1 MNPLCLEHCLTETE
15 KQQFEDDGFFAV
27 EDAIPQE
34 MVDKLVAA
42 VDRVGAEHLGTDEL
56 PSDARFNLLDFVGR
70 DDSFIELL
78 DWPTTFP
85 KVWGIL
91 GWNIK
96 LYHSH
101 LIVLPPLPPEER
113 DKSQRLGWHQD
124 SGRLNFE
131 LEGDPRPR
139 ISLKVA
145 FFLTDTSVQGRGN
158 FSVVPGSQKSNTLEM
173 PDDPASDPE
182 GAISVFAKPG
192 TAVFFDRR
200 LWHAAGRNA
209 SDITRKVLFYGYS
222 YRWLQPR
229 DDMTVEHYMESSD
242 PIRQQILGKSTGGHG
257 FTSPSEKDV
266 PLRAWIQENLGSDA
280 VAR

>member
-15 KQQFEDDGFFAV
+15 KQQFEDNGFFVV
-27 EDAIPQE
+27 ENAIPQE
-34 MVDKLVAA
+34 MVDRLIAA
-42 VDRVGAEHLGTDEL
+42 VDRVGAEYLEKDEL

-78 DWPTTFP
+78 DWHTTFP

-101 LIVLPPLPPEER
+101 LIVLPPLPTEER
-113 DKSQRLGWHQD
+113 DEQKRLGWHQD

-139 ISLKVA
+139 VSLKVA
-145 FFLTDTSVQGRGN
+145 FFLTDTSVPGRGN

-173 PDDPASDPE
+173 PNDPTADPK
-182 GAISVFAKPG
+182 GAIPVFAKPG

-200 LWHAAGRNA
+200 LWHSAGRNT

-229 DDMTVEHYMESSD
+229 DDMTVAHYMEDSD

>member
-15 KQQFEDDGFFAV
+15 KQQFEDDGFFV
-27 EDAIPQE
+27 VKDAIPQE
-34 MVDKLVAA
+34 MVDKLIAA
-42 VDRVGAEHLGTDEL
+42 VDRVGAEHLEKDEL

-78 DWPTTFP
+78 DWHTTFP

-101 LIVLPPLPPEER
+101 LIVLPPLPIEEH
-113 DKSQRLGWHQD
+113 DQQKRLGWHQD

-139 ISLKVA
+139 VSLKVA
-145 FFLTDTSVQGRGN
+145 FFLTDTSVAGRGN

-173 PDDPASDPE
+173 PDDPTADPE
-182 GAISVFAKPG
+182 GAIPVFAKPG

-200 LWHAAGRNA
+200 LWHSAGRNT

-229 DDMTVEHYMESSD
+229 DDMTVEHYMEGSD

-280 VAR
+280 VAH

>member
-1 MNPLCLEHCLTETE
+1 MISWSPLSTESG
-15 KQQFEDDGFFAV
+15 QQ
-27 EDAIPQE
+27 
-34 MVDKLVAA
+34 
-42 VDRVGAEHLGTDEL
+42 HLGKNEL

-78 DWPTTFP
+78 DWHTTFP

-131 LEGDPRPR
+131 LEGEPRPR

-145 FFLTDTSVQGRGN
+145 FFLTDTSVPGRGN

-173 PDDPASDPE
+173 PDDPTADPE

-200 LWHAAGRNA
+200 LWHAAGRNS

-229 DDMTVEHYMESSD
+229 DDMTVEHYMDRSD

-266 PLRAWIQENLGSDA
+266 PLRAWIQENLGSDS

>member
-1 MNPLCLEHCLTETE
+1 MTETE
-15 KQQFEDDGFFAV
+15 KQQFEDNGFFAV

-42 VDRVGAEHLGTDEL
+42 VDRVGAAHLGKNEL

-78 DWPTTFP
+78 DWHTTFP

-101 LIVLPPLPPEER
+101 LIVLPPLPAEER

-131 LEGDPRPR
+131 LEGEPRPR

-145 FFLTDTSVQGRGN
+145 FFLTDTSVPGRGN

-173 PDDPASDPE
+173 PDDPTADPE

-200 LWHAAGRNA
+200 LWHAAGRNS

-229 DDMTVEHYMESSD
+229 DDMTVEHYMDRSD

-266 PLRAWIQENLGSDA
+266 PLRAWIQENIGSDS